1 MKLLGNLIWILFGGF
16 LIALIYF
23 IVGIVMC
30 VTIIGIPFGVQLF
43 KLGAFALCPFGHEL
57 VYRSTEPGC
66 VSTVM
71 NLIWVLLGWWEIAL
85 LHLAF
90 GVIFCITIIGI
101 PFGVQHFKMAVN
113 SLFPFGREIR

>member
-43 KLGAFALCPFGHEL
+43 KLGAFALCPFGHEM
-57 VYRSTEPGC
+57 VYRPTEPGC

>member
-85 LHLAF
+85 LHLAL

-101 PFGVQHFKMAVN
+101 PFGVQHFKMAFN